1 MIDEHTD
8 IQAAAEPHVEANIQH
23 GRQAVINRTTGIA
36 RAWGHA
42 RCPHLAADEPWKI
55 IRPISN
61 QRTNEASWRSAPYC
75 EN

>member
-42 RCPHLAADEPWKI
+42 RCPHLAADEP
-55 IRPISN
+55 
-61 QRTNEASWRSAPYC
+61 
-75 EN
+75 